1 MSKFSDISKEYWAKE
16 EAASVASS
24 SSTSSSASGTAVVT
38 PPSTDALID
47 AFSAAFDTPV
57 IQPVVWPAAIPINHP
72 IRSLPVHVRLW
83 TGPEWTKFWD
93 LSKPVL
99 LPGVAEGSP
108 HTEGQI
114 DKPATNDKLHQQFW
128 YVVLISACDANGN
141 PLAASLL
148 PTKDSG
154 LALLWAADSIEAP
167 CAYMR
172 NKYSGPAGLLTMN
185 PIYEAAL
192 GFNGLLKSPEERDGK
207 NSDTT
212 TSSTSSGE

>member
-1 MSKFSDISKEYWAKE
+1 MTDFSKVAEEYWAKE

-24 SSTSSSASGTAVVT
+24 STNSGTAVVT

-47 AFSAAFDTPV
+47 AFSAAFDAPV
-57 IQPVVWPAAIPINHP
+57 IQPVTWPAAVPVNHP

-83 TGPEWTKFWD
+83 TGPQWTKFWE
-93 LSKPVL
+93 LGKPVL
-99 LPGVAEGSP
+99 LPGIVEGSP
-108 HTEGQI
+108 PTEEQI
-114 DKPATNDKLHQQFW
+114 DKVASNEKLHQQFW
-128 YVVLISACDANGN
+128 YVVLISACDSSGN

-148 PTKDSG
+148 PSKDSG

-167 CAYMR
+167 CAYMK

-185 PIYEAAL
+185 PLYEAAL